1 MKRSPV
7 ALTLLLSATLVL
19 ATPLKVALAATT
31 TASPGD
37 AISELKGS
45 DGDIVTIEGE
55 AIGEA
60 LGADSGHVWV
70 NVLGGGAALGV
81 YVTREAAA
89 GIRVYGDYGHTG
101 DTVRVTGRLHA
112 ACDLHGGDAD
122 LHATTLEVVR
132 SGFVRPHPVN
142 WWKAIAG
149 LGTLGL
155 AALQLRRFLLARR
168 RHEFR

>member
-1 MKRSPV
+1 MKCSPV

-19 ATPLKVALAATT
+19 ATPLRVALAATP
-31 TASPGD
+31 ASSPAD
-37 AISELKGS
+37 VISELKGS
-45 DGDIVTIEGE
+45 DGAIVTIEGE

-60 LGADSGHVWV
+60 LRADSTHVWV
-70 NVLGGGAALGV
+70 NVLGEGAALGV
-81 YVTREAAA
+81 YLTREAAA
-89 GIRVYGDYGHTG
+89 VIRAYGDYAHTG
-101 DTVRVTGRLHA
+101 DTVRVTGRLNA
-112 ACDLHGGDAD
+112 ACDVHGGDAD
-122 LHATTLEVVR
+122 VHAATLEVLR
-132 SGFVRPHPVN
+132 PGFVRPHPVN